1 MSYDMLDFMSIICV
15 SCMLS
20 TVTFNLVSELDLG
33 TGSIA
38 VLLYLYLECFLF
50 FFFFW
55 ALWINGIFND
65 RMYIM
70 PFQVKFPSSRNWR
83 TFDWKSVLCSFDV
96 SNGL

>member
-1 MSYDMLDFMSIICV
+1 MLDFMSRICS

-20 TVTFNLVSELDLG
+20 NVTSNLVSELDLG

-38 VLLYLYLECFLF
+38 VLLCLYLECFF
-50 FFFFW
+50 FFFFL

-70 PFQVKFPSSRNWR
+70 PFQVKFPNSRNWR